1 MFCLKGADHIS
12 YVLVVYFSRASLVS
26 FIECIYFPKKEKDF
40 PVACLVINL
49 WCNFQVWGFF
59 WIYTNRWLWRW
70 DIQGSLYH
78 IARFF
83 PVETCLERE
92 IKRESDQSHFKLS
105 ISWTQQK
112 ISLQPFLSAQRKPIA
127 AISREAISWAIQILV
142 RTSSHIW
149 VVNLFITGWQR
160 SPIAVGTGS
169 GNLLWTT
176 QFWWQEATYSKEAPC
191 LARKWC
197 PSHSSYSIW
206 EIILYKWCITC
217 FLSYKCG
224 LPFMAPTSKF
234 HHYVTP
240 IYGTYK

>member
-1 MFCLKGADHIS
+1 MCCLKGADHIS
-12 YVLVVYFSRASLVS
+12 YVLVVYFSHASLVS
-26 FIECIYFPKKEKDF
+26 FIECIYFPKKEKDC

-70 DIQGSLYH
+70 EIQGSLYH

-112 ISLQPFLSAQRKPIA
+112 ISLQPFLSAQRKPIV

-160 SPIAVGTGS
+160 SPIAVGTRS
-169 GNLLWTT
+169 SNLLWTT
-176 QFWWQEATYSKEAPC
+176 
-191 LARKWC
+191 
-197 PSHSSYSIW
+197 HSFDD
-206 EIILYKWCITC
+206 K
-217 FLSYKCG
+217 K
-224 LPFMAPTSKF
+224 LPTVKK
-234 HHYVTP
+234 HLV
-240 IYGTYK
+240 